1 MTQCWPQG
9 GRLNINMSSYQY
21 RILIKKIRRSGDRLI
36 FIMEITIPGKTVF
49 ILRRGPVPWPISTPQ
64 EICIRFPLCYVL
76 LGLGTKISK
85 EFIDKIFPIIL
96 PFFLLSYYFCHI
108 LCGINKNVGFRVDCI
123 KESPH
128 GKTIIVCQVIRWMNA
143 FRAVYKRNTVV
154 VMVTTICPLTQSRPI
169 QNYRNFA
176 GDTCKSILLIE
187 NLMAQLTIWQHWYR

>member
-21 RILIKKIRRSGDRLI
+21 RIPIIKIRRSGDRLI

-49 ILRRGPVPWPISTPQ
+49 ILRRGPIPWPISTPQ

-76 LGLGTKISK
+76 SVLLGLGTKIS
-85 EFIDKIFPIIL
+85 EGVLDKIFRIVL
-96 PFFLLSYYFCHI
+96 PFFLLSYYFCHT

-123 KESPH
+123 KESLH

-143 FRAVYKRNTVV
+143 FRTLYKRNTLVA
-154 VMVTTICPLTQSRPI
+154 MVTTICTLTHWGRYKI
-169 QNYRNFA
+169 TA
-176 GDTCKSILLIE
+176 IL
-187 NLMAQLTIWQHWYR
+187 